1 MVGPR
6 RAIGPAHA
14 GGSSLGASTLR
25 LGALRRRPSGGRLLR
40 RWSGVRTRARR
51 REATPDGSFDLRRL
65 STAPPS
71 PPPVVHPRK
80 RSASK
85 GRRQG
90 WWGQRVCAGRPAIS
104 RAQALLL
111 KDSSGPVAAAGLAR
125 VVHAAHVGAS
135 NGELGLGQL
144 RVVEAHDSAAARK
157 VCVNGAQAEA
167 GRGWGKRGWGAS
179 VSTQVKRV
187 QDASTRPAE
196 RRLARASRPWRVCAE
211 VHLVCVCGVQG
222 AVALCKPRA
231 VACERVRDACWGTL
245 MQQSSEARVRVGV
258 AQIVGRAWVVRL
270 QRDRRAYS
278 ASCQG
283 RMQCAGGGFAV
294 LRSVTRAGETLCA
307 VQALVALLGPRASAG
322 ALRSRGMQV
331 AQAHRGHGKC
341 VCVLRVLAVR
351 VACVCAAD
359 GRWKR
364 CMRTGATVA
373 PRSPCHAGR
382 AQVTQH
388 AGRTGVHRVW

>member
-1 MVGPR
+1 MG
-6 RAIGPAHA
+6 
-14 GGSSLGASTLR
+14 
-25 LGALRRRPSGGRLLR
+25 
-40 RWSGVRTRARR
+40 
-51 REATPDGSFDLRRL
+51 
-65 STAPPS
+65 
-71 PPPVVHPRK
+71 
-80 RSASK
+80 
-85 GRRQG
+85 
-90 WWGQRVCAGRPAIS
+90 C
-104 RAQALLL
+104 
-111 KDSSGPVAAAGLAR
+111 
-125 VVHAAHVGAS
+125 
-135 NGELGLGQL
+135 
-144 RVVEAHDSAAARK
+144 
-157 VCVNGAQAEA
+157 
-167 GRGWGKRGWGAS
+167 
-179 VSTQVKRV
+179 
-187 QDASTRPAE
+187 
-196 RRLARASRPWRVCAE
+196 
-211 VHLVCVCGVQG
+211 VCVCGVQG

-245 MQQSSEARVRVGV
+245 MQQASEARVRVGV

-331 AQAHRGHGKC
+331 AQAHRGHGEC

-364 CMRTGATVA
+364 CMRTGATIA
-373 PRSPCHAGR
+373 PRSFPGLVVRGGLRSRSTQVAQVCIECGERVCAIAHAGCAARVRLCDRR
-382 AQVTQH
+382 ALEMLSVQWGASSTAKVGFGCGEGLCR
-388 AGRTGVHRVW
+388 AGRWSRRRRQVMRSACACGACWLCDFAGQCSI

>member
-1 MVGPR
+1 M
-6 RAIGPAHA
+6 
-14 GGSSLGASTLR
+14 
-25 LGALRRRPSGGRLLR
+25 
-40 RWSGVRTRARR
+40 
-51 REATPDGSFDLRRL
+51 
-65 STAPPS
+65 
-71 PPPVVHPRK
+71 
-80 RSASK
+80 
-85 GRRQG
+85 
-90 WWGQRVCAGRPAIS
+90 
-104 RAQALLL
+104 
-111 KDSSGPVAAAGLAR
+111 AR

-144 RVVEAHDSAAARK
+144 RVVEAHDSAAARG
-157 VCVNGAQAEA
+157 VCVNGAQAGA

-187 QDASTRPAE
+187 QDTSTRPAE

-231 VACERVRDACWGTL
+231 VACKRVRDACWGTL
-245 MQQSSEARVRVGV
+245 MQQASEARVRVGV

-331 AQAHRGHGKC
+331 AQACIECGER
-341 VCVLRVLAVR
+341 
-351 VACVCAAD
+351 VCAIAHAGCAARVRLCD
-359 GRWKR
+359 RRALEMLSVQWGASSTARVGFGCGEGLCRAGRWSR
-364 CMRTGATVA
+364 RRRQVMRSACACGA
-373 PRSPCHAGR
+373 CWLCDFAG
-382 AQVTQH
+382 QCSI
-388 AGRTGVHRVW
+388 